1 MIDTSYAMLFDFD
14 GTLMDTE
21 RAIVE
26 SFREIFRRYR
36 TEEEF
41 TKELQVEV
49 LGPSLSTSMKKYFP
63 NEDTIQLENEFRD
76 YQKAHLNE
84 TVSIM
89 KHAVELVDSLKEKGY
104 NVGFVSTRKHDS
116 MVHILNLFSLV
127 PKFDVIVGAD
137 DVTQNKPSP
146 EGILLACNKLNLE
159 KSVYVGDS
167 ATDIQAGKAAN
178 SITVAYISN
187 MNKKN
192 ALLNEQPDYITDDL
206 LEILQI
212 IK

>member
-1 MIDTSYAMLFDFD
+1 
-14 GTLMDTE
+14 
-21 RAIVE
+21 
-26 SFREIFRRYR
+26 
-36 TEEEF
+36 
-41 TKELQVEV
+41 
-49 LGPSLSTSMKKYFP
+49 
-63 NEDTIQLENEFRD
+63 
-76 YQKAHLNE
+76 
-84 TVSIM
+84 M
-89 KHAVELVDSLKEKGY
+89 KHAVELVDTLKEKGY
-104 NVGFVSTRKHDS
+104 KVGFVSTRKHDS

-167 ATDIQAGKAAN
+167 ATDIQAGKAAK

-187 MNKKN
+187 INKKN
-192 ALLNEQPDYITDDL
+192 ALLNENPDYITDDL